1 MWSALGSLVLPHI
14 TKYLTPV
21 MGVGCLLLGICYWYQ
36 HNEYENICGL
46 YDRLQIEKEKCD
58 TEYAL
63 EKIKFNSIIDKQ
75 NISIE
80 QYKLDLEQF
89 TSTVNK
95 KEKELAEARFQ
106 LQEQVNQELAKDSSS
121 DNQLAIISKVLYD
134 FSKGK

>member
-1 MWSALGSLVLPHI
+1 MWSALWNLVIPHI

-21 MGVGCLLLGICYWYQ
+21 LGVGCLLLGAYNWYL
-36 HNEYENICGL
+36 HNEYEKISESYSIIKL
-46 YDRLQIEKEKCD
+46 EKEKCES
-58 TEYAL
+58 EYAL
-63 EKIKFNSIIDKQ
+63 EKIKFQSAINKQ

-80 QYKLDLEQF
+80 QYKLNLEQF
-89 TSTVNK
+89 TSTVNE

-121 DNQLAIISKVLYD
+121 DNQLAIINRVLYD